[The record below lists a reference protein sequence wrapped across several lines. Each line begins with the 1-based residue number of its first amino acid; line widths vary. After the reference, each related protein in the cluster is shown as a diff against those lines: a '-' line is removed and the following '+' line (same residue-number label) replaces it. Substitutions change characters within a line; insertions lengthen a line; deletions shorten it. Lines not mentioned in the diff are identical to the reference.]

1 MKKILLFT
9 SVLLVIC
16 SLMPVSVSAGW
27 SRPENGAYKEGD
39 AIVVRFGTPEAVSD
53 ALSSTYGLV
62 AACFDGCMQLK
73 PYFSPGIFV
82 LDFSGKNAINADEY
96 RYMKIKYFAN
106 TMYSS
111 ATVYFATNKSNN
123 EITGSNSFSYQ
134 RGRAKKWTEKIVNV
148 GELSSNWTGYVS
160 AMRVDF
166 FTQALGSIKADEY
179 GFVEYIAFF
188 RTEEEAN
195 EFGGLTAEQEN
206 GTDLVSLYA
215 KGYRTSRVDGIEY
228 TVPGIER
235 ALSSAAIKKAPVN
248 GNTENDGKPAGR
260 GRQIT
265 NGQILIIAL
274 TAIFGLGAI
283 AVAAV
288 VAGKKKDSAVQ
299 ADEKKEDGNENG

>member
-1 MKKILLFT
+1 MKKVIAVTAALLALISIMT
-9 SVLLVIC
+9 L
-16 SLMPVSVSAGW
+16 PAAAGW

-39 AIVVRFGTPEAVSD
+39 AIVVRFATPEAVSD

-106 TMYSS
+106 TMYST
-111 ATVYFATNKSNN
+111 ATVYFATSKSNN
-123 EITGSNSFSYQ
+123 EITGANSFSYQ
-134 RGRAKKWTEKIVNV
+134 RGKAKKWTEKIISA
-148 GELSSNWTGYVS
+148 GDLSSNWTGYVS
-160 AMRVDF
+160 ALRIDF
-166 FTQALGSIKADEY
+166 FTQALGSVKADEY

-188 RTEEEAN
+188 RTEKEAK

-206 GTDLVSLYA
+206 GADLVSLYA

-228 TVPGIER
+228 SVPGIER
-235 ALSSAAIKKAPVN
+235 PMSSSLKKRGAETEGVTDPAAARRK
-248 GNTENDGKPAGR
+248 
-260 GRQIT
+260 IT

-274 TAIFGLGAI
+274 TVIVGAGAI
-283 AVAAV
+283 AAAI
-288 VAGKKKDSAVQ
+288 AAKPKRKAE
-299 ADEKKEDGNENG
+299 ANGRESGVGE